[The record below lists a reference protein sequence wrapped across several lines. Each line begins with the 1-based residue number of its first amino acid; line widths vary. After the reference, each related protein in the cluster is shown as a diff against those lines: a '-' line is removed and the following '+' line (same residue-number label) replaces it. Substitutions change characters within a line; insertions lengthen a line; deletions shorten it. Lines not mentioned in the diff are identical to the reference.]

1 VPSKSYLLFFL
12 FFAIELSAQESII
25 LTIAYENKEQPP
37 YYLGNTEKVLDN
49 SPGIAVEMIKRL
61 EHHIPELTIELKRFP
76 WLRCLTYLKHG
87 AVDGIFN
94 ASFKKERLKVGAYP
108 YKNNKVDPSKR
119 ITTISYSLYKLET
132 SQLILDELSKMTDKP
147 KVGATRGY
155 SIVGDLR
162 KRGILV
168 DESKST
174 ENAFNKLLKG
184 RNIAVAAQ
192 DVTGDYLLSKYSE
205 KFHGIVKV
213 SPPIKTKPYYLM
225 LSNQFIEKHPDL
237 SEKIW
242 RTIAHI
248 REKELGALSAKYAR

>member
-1 VPSKSYLLFFL
+1 MTKSGIFFLLF
-12 FFAIELSAQESII
+12 LSAGTNCKEFID

-37 YYLGNTEKVLDN
+37 YYLGNTENILEN

-61 EHHIPELTIELKRFP
+61 EIYIPEIKIKFKRYP
-76 WLRCLTYLKHG
+76 WLRCLTYLQHG
-87 AVDGIFN
+87 VVDGIFN

-108 YKNNKVDPSKR
+108 YKNNQVDPSKR
-119 ITTISYSLYKLET
+119 ITTISYSLYKLKT
-132 SQLILDELSKMTDKP
+132 SEFIFDELSQMKEKP
-147 KVGATRGY
+147 MVGATRGY

-162 KRGILV
+162 KQGILV

-174 ENAFNKLLKG
+174 QNAFNKLLKG

-205 KFHGIVKV
+205 KFHHIVKV
-213 SPPIKTKPYYLM
+213 SPPITTKPYYLM
-225 LSNQFIEKHPDL
+225 LSNQFIKKHPEL

-242 RTIAHI
+242 RTIATI
-248 REKELGALSAKYAR
+248 REEELNELSAKYAH

>member
-1 VPSKSYLLFFL
+1 MVRYYLSLLLFVS
-12 FFAIELSAQESII
+12 IELSAQEFIT

-37 YYLGNTEKVLDN
+37 YYLGNTETVLDS

-61 EHHIPELTIELKRFP
+61 EHHIPEIRIEFKRFP
-76 WLRCLTYLKHG
+76 WLRCLAYLQHG
-87 AVDGIFN
+87 VVDGVFN
-94 ASFKKERLKVGAYP
+94 ASFKQERLKIGAYP
-108 YKNNKVDPSKR
+108 YKNNQVDPSQR
-119 ITTISYSLYKLET
+119 LTTISYSLYKLKT
-132 SQLILDELSKMTDKP
+132 SQFVWEELSQMTEKP

-162 KRGILV
+162 KQGKLV

-174 ENAFNKLLKG
+174 QNAFNKLLKG

-192 DVTGDYLLSKYSE
+192 DVTGDYLLSKYAE
-205 KFHGIVKV
+205 KFHNIVKV

-225 LSNQFIEKHPDL
+225 LSNQFIKKHPEL

-242 RTIAHI
+242 QTIASI
-248 REKELGALSAKYAR
+248 REKELSELSAKYAR